1 MNLAGVN
8 AQIEAIENLLAFDLN
23 LQILDF
29 QERHPRNPFTH
40 FWRLLASPH
49 APRSTGRTARLDQ
62 TRRGRQ
68 LAGLRLAIGGHQDLA
83 DTSFQADRD
92 QLLRLNS
99 KL

>member
-49 APRSTGRTARLDQ
+49 APAVVEL
-62 TRRGRQ
+62 RGWIEQ
-68 LAGLRLAIGGHQDLA
+68 GAAGSLRGFAWPSVAI
-83 DTSFQADRD
+83 TI
-92 QLLRLNS
+92 
-99 KL
+99 